1 LAGLAGRTLNELVA
15 SERAA
20 ARARLEKGG
29 VPTISISMP
38 RVTPHVVGQYALLLE
53 LVSRVRFA

>member
-1 LAGLAGRTLNELVA
+1 
-15 SERAA
+15 
-20 ARARLEKGG
+20 LEKGG

-38 RVTPHVVGQYALLLE
+38 SVTPHVVGQYALLLE